1 LKLFDSTV
9 LIAHLRGV
17 PAARA
22 LLEEAVD
29 SDEAACSVLSR
40 VEIEGGMRSG
50 ERAAVARLFSAL
62 YLEPVSDAITRRA
75 GEYLRSHRRS
85 HPGVDIVDYVVVATA
100 DVLEADLLTLN
111 VRHFP
116 MRKGLKPAFV

>member
-1 LKLFDSTV
+1 
-9 LIAHLRGV
+9 
-17 PAARA
+17 
-22 LLEEAVD
+22 
-29 SDEAACSVLSR
+29 
-40 VEIEGGMRSG
+40 MRSG

-62 YLEPVSDAITRRA
+62 YLEPVSDAIARRA